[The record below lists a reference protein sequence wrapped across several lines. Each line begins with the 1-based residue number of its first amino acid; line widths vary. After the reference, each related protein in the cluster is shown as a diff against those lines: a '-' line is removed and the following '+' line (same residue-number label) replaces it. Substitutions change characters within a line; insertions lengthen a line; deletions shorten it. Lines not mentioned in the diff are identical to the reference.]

1 MTTKTVDSPQHSEM
15 VAPATN
21 RRVRTY
27 DFQQQDTL
35 DRGRLRRLQPVLEVL
50 AHRMA
55 GALTSTLRHTVRV
68 EIGEAE
74 QQRWETYTAS
84 LPEPTFLSSVTISP
98 YGGRLVLHLPLAFA
112 LALAE
117 VRLGGLATGRQPV
130 RPLTDIEQRLVSDIA
145 QHALGELPPAFAPV
159 LSIGIGAMASVVSS
173 LFLPAVRPSE
183 VCLVITMRV
192 EVADVDTFETSLC
205 LPITVLMPILDALE
219 RMDKVIADPGSDRG
233 RGDDLRRRLL
243 EAPVEAVMCFP
254 DIALSPEELLGLM
267 PGDVVGLHH
276 QVGAPL
282 VLRVG
287 GMAFCQVVA
296 TSQGKRLAGLVV
308 ENDEEQG

>member
-1 MTTKTVDSPQHSEM
+1 MMSVDSRQHGALEASTG
-15 VAPATN
+15 A

-68 EIGEAE
+68 EIGDVE
-74 QQRWETYTAS
+74 QQRWESYTAT

-98 YGGRLVLHLPLAFA
+98 YGGRLVLHLPLEFA
-112 LALAE
+112 LALVE
-117 VRLGGLATGRQPV
+117 VRLGGPGSSRQEV

-145 QHALGELPPAFAPV
+145 QHAVAELPPAFAPV
-159 LSIGIGAMASVVSS
+159 LSIGIGAMASVASS
-173 LFLPAVRPSE
+173 MFLPAVKPSE
-183 VCLVITMRV
+183 VCLLIAMRV
-192 EVADVDTFETSLC
+192 EVSDVDTFDTSLC
-205 LPITVLMPILDALE
+205 LPVTVLMPILDALE
-219 RMDKVIADPGSDRG
+219 RLDKVVADPATDQGQ
-233 RGDDLRRRLL
+233 GDDLRRRLL
-243 EAPVEAVMCFP
+243 DAPVDAVMCFP
-254 DIALSPEELLGLM
+254 DIALSPEEILGLM

-276 QVGAPL
+276 EVGAPL

-287 GMAFCQVVA
+287 GMSFCQVVA
-296 TSQGKRLAGLVV
+296 TTHGKRLAGMVV
-308 ENDEEQG
+308 ENEEQG